1 MTNQEMF
8 LKRLTLLNIPLSL
21 EGKELPSE
29 LKAKI
34 MLDRKSTVISTTFR
48 RRNTPKNC
56 GTNRRKAASVTERQV
71 FTNKTYLI

>member
-34 MLDRKSTVISTTFR
+34 MLMRVAYD
-48 RRNTPKNC
+48 
-56 GTNRRKAASVTERQV
+56 KAAKA
-71 FTNKTYLI
+71 FDDDM